1 LSLNSEFFGGWRGSD
16 SKYRGR
22 EPEGLP
28 LQGKNA
34 KIKITA
40 SGSDI
45 AAELERNLSDEWR
58 VFK

>member
-1 LSLNSEFFGGWRGSD
+1 LGEGF
-16 SKYRGR
+16 R
-22 EPEGLP
+22 EQIPRREAEGLP
-28 LQGKNA
+28 FQGKNA